1 MSVFLI
7 IKIAL
12 FGCVYA
18 EMLFLIQ
25 IATLKCK
32 SIVLGILD
40 TFLVWDNYSHFSD
53 GILIICNN
61 CPHIWWIKISQY
73 NHMLKLLLAVWVQL
87 GGSLLNHDTWLPL

>member
-18 EMLFLIQ
+18 EMVFLIQ

-40 TFLVWDNYSHFSD
+40 TFLVWDNYSQIIISQMAFWLSVTIVPTSD
-53 GILIICNN
+53 G
-61 CPHIWWIKISQY
+61 
-73 NHMLKLLLAVWVQL
+73 LK
-87 GGSLLNHDTWLPL
+87 

>member
-12 FGCVYA
+12 FGCVYT

-40 TFLVWDNYSHFSD
+40 TFLVWDNYSQIIISQMAFWLSVTIVPTSD
-53 GILIICNN
+53 G
-61 CPHIWWIKISQY
+61 
-73 NHMLKLLLAVWVQL
+73 LK
-87 GGSLLNHDTWLPL
+87 